1 MAKMSMRVILKS
13 GAEFTVKCD
22 KFTLERN
29 GLEQVTGYNIGGITE
44 NKPVYLDFDEVAA
57 IVRVLSDAANL
68 AARRWRQRRVN
79 GKRGFRDGQE
89 KNGLDY

>member
-1 MAKMSMRVILKS
+1 MRVILKS

-44 NKPVYLDFDEVAA
+44 NKPVYLDLTKWPQSSACCRTKRTRRPKMAA
-57 IVRVLSDAANL
+57 TKSKWKARVQRW
-68 AARRWRQRRVN
+68 AR
-79 GKRGFRDGQE
+79 

>member
-29 GLEQVTGYNIGGITE
+29 GLEQVTGYNISGITE

-57 IVRVLSDAANL
+57 IVPCCRTKRTRRPKMAATKSKRKARVQTW
-68 AARRWRQRRVN
+68 ARK
-79 GKRGFRDGQE
+79 KRA
-89 KNGLDY
+89 

>member
-29 GLEQVTGYNIGGITE
+29 GLEQVTGYNISGIAE
-44 NKPVYLDFDEVAA
+44 NKPVYLTPQTA
-57 IVRVLSDAANL
+57 IPKYPRVLSST
-68 AARRWRQRRVN
+68 
-79 GKRGFRDGQE
+79 E
-89 KNGLDY
+89 